1 MRYACRAHAE
11 TPHKH
16 LPRLPAEDFDDF
28 SAEDDSSAL
37 TTQQVQTLLNVVCD
51 ETEIAEIEL
60 KV

>member
-1 MRYACRAHAE
+1 MLMKKTH
-11 TPHKH
+11 TSTDHW
-16 LPRLPAEDFDDF
+16 LPAEEFDDF
-28 SAEDDSSAL
+28 SAEDDSNAL